1 MSMSL
6 LNPSIL
12 CHKVNYI
19 YYREKDTWQTGRLPA
34 IEDERERVRQGE
46 YQVIRKVKN
55 IPNSLLTENQQLIAG
70 YKVVREEN
78 DSNSIHES
86 NHSL

>member
-1 MSMSL
+1 MSLSL

-12 CHKVNYI
+12 CHKINYI
-19 YYREKDTWQTGRLPA
+19 YYQEKESWKRGRLA
-34 IEDERERVRQGE
+34 EIEGEKERVRQGE

-70 YKVVREEN
+70 YKVVQES
-78 DSNSIHES
+78 DTDSIHES
-86 NHSL
+86 NNSL